1 MGDTNPKHGVVLID
15 NCCKGKSQFS
25 TIVWP
30 LRLINI
36 TVQGHTFRRMKEQ
49 LNFLMVKNK
58 KEKSTQNWQG
68 SGDESGE
75 SRRGNKYEQNT
86 LHESLK
92 E

>member
-1 MGDTNPKHGVVLID
+1 MLQGEESVFYNSVAFEAD
-15 NCCKGKSQFS
+15 
-25 TIVWP
+25 
-30 LRLINI
+30 NI

-75 SRRGNKYEQNT
+75 SRRGNKYEQST

-92 E
+92 EWIKMRR

>member
-1 MGDTNPKHGVVLID
+1 MLQGEESVFYNSVAFETD
-15 NCCKGKSQFS
+15 
-25 TIVWP
+25 
-30 LRLINI
+30 NI

-75 SRRGNKYEQNT
+75 SRRGNKYEQST

-92 E
+92 EWIKMRR